1 MSKVA
6 LIISITALNTTI
18 AGLQEKLA
26 KSGEKLAA
34 LNVQLAD
41 FDKLDAVDVGSVVEF
56 KIGRADTRRV
66 VAGLVKAVKVEEDG
80 SKKLKVEYTPTGD
93 EFDNTFAV
101 IKTSEIVGFGA
112 SEEVEA
118 PLETP
123 EFDAQSSDQE

>member
-6 LIISITALNTTI
+6 LIASIESTTALIASLLEKSEKANLKLVELNT
-18 AGLQEKLA
+18 
-26 KSGEKLAA
+26 
-34 LNVQLAD
+34 QLAD
-41 FDKLDAVDVGSVVEF
+41 FDKLEAVDVGSVVEF

-66 VAGLVKAVKVEEDG
+66 VSGLVKAVKVEEDG

-101 IKTSEIVGFGA
+101 IKTSEIVGFGSD
-112 SEEVEA
+112 SEEA
-118 PLETP
+118 PVETP